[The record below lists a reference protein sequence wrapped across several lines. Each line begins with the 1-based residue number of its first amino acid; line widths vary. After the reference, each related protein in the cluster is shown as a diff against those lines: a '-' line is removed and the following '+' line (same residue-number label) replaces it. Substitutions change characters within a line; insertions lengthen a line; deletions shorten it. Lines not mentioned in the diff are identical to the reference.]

1 MNREKIFVAAC
12 GLAAAAISAA
22 TVDHVRTHSALSDAR
37 RQAASARQRADQAEA
52 RPPKIVTKTVTKTV
66 DKPVFGRSTLLGAY
80 ATGVISGGVYS
91 DSGAMT
97 YTANDTTCSAEYA
110 SVSGAS
116 NGATVNRD
124 AFMKACLT
132 NIQDTAKTD
141 TTP

>member
-1 MNREKIFVAAC
+1 MNREKIYAVAAC

-22 TVDHVRTHSALSDAR
+22 TVDHVRTHSALTDAR

-52 RPPKIVTKTVTKTV
+52 RPPKIVTKTVE
-66 DKPVFGRSTLLGAY
+66 KPVFGRSTLLGAY

-91 DSGAMT
+91 DSGVVT
-97 YTANDTTCSAEYA
+97 YTANDTTCSAQYA
-110 SVSGAS
+110 RVSEAS

-132 NIQDTAKTD
+132 NVQDTAKTD
-141 TTP
+141 KTP